1 MTEPTLGLKKD
12 KLYSRE
18 GTQSFKAS
26 LLQKYDNKSFY
37 HLSSQDLLNLS
48 TDKLFRL

>member
-12 KLYSRE
+12 KLCSRE
-18 GTQSFKAS
+18 GSQKVFKAS

-37 HLSSQDLLNLS
+37 HLSSQAILNLS
-48 TDKLFRL
+48 AG